1 MSAPYVASRIKRSR
15 ATGAEMEVRAE
26 ALIGIV
32 EMSAPCTVRQV
43 FYQAT
48 VRGIVEKSETGY
60 AKVQRQLVDLRREGR
75 IPFTSIADNTR
86 WQRKPITYDSLTEA
100 VERTA
105 ATYRRAVWSDLD
117 LYAEV
122 WLEKDALAGVLMP
135 VTARYDIPLMVSRGY
150 ASLSYLHEAAS
161 YMSELAKPVVILHF
175 GDHDPSGRDAADKIE
190 HTLREFA
197 PEVDLEFCRLAVTPE
212 QIETWRLP
220 SWPTKTTDTRSKTWD
235 GGDSVELDAIEANLL
250 RHLCEME
257 IEALLPEDWL
267 QGVKVAEASERAMLA
282 TWAEAVGREG
292 RQ

>member
-1 MSAPYVASRIKRSR
+1 MSAPYVASPIKRAR
-15 ATGAEMEVRAE
+15 ATAAEMEARAE

-32 EMSAPCTVRQV
+32 ALSAPCTVRQV

-48 VRGIVEKSETGY
+48 VRGLVEKSETGY

-75 IPFTSIADNTR
+75 ISYSSIADNTR

-197 PEVDLEFCRLAVTPE
+197 PEIDLEFCRLAVTPE

-220 SWPTKTTDTRSKTWD
+220 TSADQDHGHQIQDMGGGRQRRAGRDRGQHAPPPVR
-235 GGDSVELDAIEANLL
+235 GGDRGSAA
-250 RHLCEME
+250 R
-257 IEALLPEDWL
+257 
-267 QGVKVAEASERAMLA
+267 GLA
-282 TWAEAVGREG
+282 AG
-292 RQ
+292 RQGGRGQRARDAGDLG